1 MNVRFRGQ
9 CGHCSDRATCPL
21 MTQSG
26 QCSRGKTRFKP
37 RSCHGCLCY
46 LDELAVVLQ
55 NLLRGDS
62 CSGIRAMKPKAIF
75 PVVVSILAASIWVES
90 ASASVVFSFTASP
103 SSILVGEEA
112 TLELRLNLNL
122 LPDTRPGY
130 LLESADFVGGHVA
143 MSTSLGGTI
152 AEFDVHPSGGFGLF
166 QTTVSY
172 SLIPLHVIE
181 LDPVVTVTSLQYS
194 DKFVCIGFSCTPL
207 IFTPIIDVPDIHF
220 QTRLRVEQPPPPAE
234 APVPAAL
241 PLFAGGLGVIG
252 LLARR
257 RKKKQVT

>member
-1 MNVRFRGQ
+1 
-9 CGHCSDRATCPL
+9 
-21 MTQSG
+21 
-26 QCSRGKTRFKP
+26 
-37 RSCHGCLCY
+37 
-46 LDELAVVLQ
+46 
-55 NLLRGDS
+55 
-62 CSGIRAMKPKAIF
+62 MKPKAIF